1 MLMNC
6 GKCINNP
13 KTQTAI
19 NIKTQ
24 DGKHQKP
31 NRAVETLD
39 PKAKQ
44 GQIQNRKSQRSK
56 HKKW

>member
-1 MLMNC
+1 MH
-6 GKCINNP
+6 KQP
-13 KTQTAI
+13 KTTDRNEQ

-31 NRAVETLD
+31 NRAVETLH

-44 GQIQNRKSQRSK
+44 GQSQNRKSQRSK